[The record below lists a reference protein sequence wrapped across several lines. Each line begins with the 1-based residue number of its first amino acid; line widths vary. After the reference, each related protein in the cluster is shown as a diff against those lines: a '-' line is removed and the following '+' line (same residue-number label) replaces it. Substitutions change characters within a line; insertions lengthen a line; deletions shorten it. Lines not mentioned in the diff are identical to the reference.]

1 MKHELKKVANS
12 AVEIKICLT
21 AEEVKPV
28 KDEVLK
34 ELAKKVE
41 VPGFRKGHV
50 PVSTV
55 EAQFKDA
62 VKEEVTDKVL
72 HKYYEEVI
80 KAENI
85 MPISY
90 INNVK
95 ANFKT

>member
-41 VPGFRKGHV
+41 LPGFIKGHV
-50 PVSTV
+50 HVSTV
-55 EAQFKDA
+55 EAQLKDA
-62 VKEEVTDKVL
+62 VKEEVNDKVL
-72 HKYYEEVI
+72 HK
-80 KAENI
+80 
-85 MPISY
+85 MPA
-90 INNVK
+90 VP
-95 ANFKT
+95 